1 MLLFYFRGNIPG
13 NKLELGEQIIDYM
26 KPFPARGVGYYR
38 YIFTLYKQNQRLDY
52 VEYKK
57 DQPW

>member
-1 MLLFYFRGNIPG
+1 M
-13 NKLELGEQIIDYM
+13 GEQIIDYM

-38 YIFTLYKQNQRLDY
+38 YIFILYKQNQRLDY

>member
-1 MLLFYFRGNIPG
+1 
-13 NKLELGEQIIDYM
+13 M

-38 YIFTLYKQNQRLDY
+38 YIFILYKQNQQLDY
-52 VEYKK
+52 IEYKK